1 MLFVLMRRMTKTCFS
16 KCVGKFNE
24 PDLQIG
30 EMTCT
35 DRCVGKYMQASEKIA
50 ETIRRFE
57 EMSKA
62 QQANTEAIKAR
73 MK

>member
-1 MLFVLMRRMTKTCFS
+1 MTKTCFT
-16 KCVGKFNE
+16 KCVARFNE
-24 PDLQIG
+24 PDLAIG

-50 ETIRRFE
+50 ETLRRFE
-57 EMSKA
+57 EMSK
-62 QQANTEAIKAR
+62 QQQEAAEAVKSR